1 MQISKRSL
9 LLVIFDLLSIAT
21 AYLFG
26 CLLQLGFHNLRSAYS
41 PFLYFALF
49 IFPILFFI
57 FDLYYPFKYFKT
69 AQVFIEVVFSVS
81 LGMMACAALIY
92 MDRSFTLPRFAFL
105 YSTLLLV
112 PLILVSRAI
121 YDAIFHSRYF
131 NKRVLIFGTGTLAW
145 EIAKAI
151 CATPHSGIDVVGF
164 VYGSMK
170 PAANSKMEIPVLG
183 AGSELPGLIEKF
195 KIHYVILALE
205 SGEEATQ
212 GKELSMLV
220 KHRSAYVVSALY
232 LFEKLEGLI
241 PYKFFDSY
249 YLLELSSRVKMR
261 PYLRFKR
268 FVDLIFSALL
278 LIILSPVF
286 LLTFFILSFQGPG
299 NIFFIQERIGKD
311 RRPFR
316 LIKFRSMGE
325 IKRGKQTIT
334 GFGRW
339 MRRYRIDEMPQLV
352 NVLRGDMSLIGPR
365 PEIPYFV
372 KRSLKRIPFYDVV
385 FSVKPGLT
393 GWAQVKFGYTTS
405 VKDYDRKFCYNLYY
419 LKNIST
425 TLDLVILLKTI
436 RVVLLGAGK

>member
-9 LLVIFDLLSIAT
+9 LLVIFDLLSIVA
-21 AYLFG
+21 AYFFG
-26 CLLQLGFHNLRSAYS
+26 CLLQLGFQNLKVAYS
-41 PFLYFALF
+41 PFLYVALF
-49 IFPILFFI
+49 LFPVLFFI

-69 AQVFIEVVFSVS
+69 VQVFIEVVFSVS
-81 LGMMACAALIY
+81 IGMMACVALIY
-92 MDRSFTLPRFAFL
+92 ADRTFTLSRSAFL

-121 YDAIFHSRYF
+121 YDGMFRAKFFDR
-131 NKRVLIFGTGTLAW
+131 RVLIFGTGTLAS

-151 CATPHSGIDVVGF
+151 QGTPHSGIDIIGF
-164 VYGSMK
+164 VYGSTK
-170 PAANSKMEIPVLG
+170 PAVNSKMEIPILG
-183 AGSELPGLIEKF
+183 SGEELPSFIEKF

-205 SGEEATQ
+205 SGEEISQ

-220 KHRSAYVVSALY
+220 KHRSASVLSALY

-241 PYKFFDSY
+241 PFKFFDSY
-249 YLLELSSRVKMR
+249 YLLELAFRVKMR
-261 PYLRFKR
+261 TYLRFKR
-268 FVDLIFSALL
+268 FADLFFAALL

-286 LLTFFILSFQGPG
+286 FVTVLVLSFQGSG

-311 RRPFR
+311 RKPFQ
-316 LIKFRSMGE
+316 LIKFRSMIE

-334 GFGRW
+334 SFGKW
-339 MRRYRIDEMPQLV
+339 MRRYRIDEMPQLI
-352 NVLRGDMSLIGPR
+352 NVLKGDMSLIGPR

-372 KRSLKRIPFYDVV
+372 IRSLKRIPFYDVV

-393 GWAQVKFGYTTS
+393 GWAQIKFGYTTS

-419 LKNIST
+419 LKNISA